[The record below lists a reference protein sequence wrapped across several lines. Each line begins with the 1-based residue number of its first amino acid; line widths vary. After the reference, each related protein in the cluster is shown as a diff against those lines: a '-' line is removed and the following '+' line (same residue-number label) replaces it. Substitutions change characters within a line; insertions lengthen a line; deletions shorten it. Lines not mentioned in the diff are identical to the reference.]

1 LKETAVRDASDA
13 RKARFLA
20 AVAFGAATFSI
31 VACGGKPPEV
41 SAVEWRLETRPSE
54 RGSPFESLSVF
65 GSIKDE
71 DGLDN
76 IEEIWIVHDES
87 SFAWKL
93 TSAEWTKAEEGTDN
107 WIGGSSLATPE
118 LGPLPRGK
126 YRLVA
131 IDAAGQKAESPFELA
146 GDFPNKTA
154 PSLSYSSKEGSL
166 SVRSDWTET
175 LALAFDAAGSLLST
189 VAAPTNTTTL
199 AELFGDDIVDR
210 IALVG
215 TYGYEPELKMGAFSP
230 RVKTR

>member
-1 LKETAVRDASDA
+1 LKATAARDASDA
-13 RKARFLA
+13 RRAMLLA
-20 AVAFGAATFSI
+20 ALALGAAICSL
-31 VACGGKPPEV
+31 VSCGGKLPEV

-87 SFAWKL
+87 TFAWKL
-93 TSAEWTKAEEGTDN
+93 TSAEWTKAEEGSGN

-131 IDAAGQKAESPFELA
+131 IDAAGQKAELPFELT
-146 GDFPNKTA
+146 GDFPDKRA
-154 PSLSYSSKEGSL
+154 PTLSYSSKEESL
-166 SVRSDWTET
+166 SVKSNWTET
-175 LALAFDAAGSLLST
+175 LAMAFDAAGALLGSA
-189 VAAPTNTTTL
+189 AAPNKTTTL
-199 AELFGDDIVDR
+199 AELFGGDIVDR
-210 IALVG
+210 IALVSA
-215 TYGYEPELKMGAFSP
+215 YGYEPELKMGAFST
-230 RVKTR
+230 RIKTR